1 MIFFAIHNSQP
12 ALCEAKPRL
21 SLSIAKGNI
30 LRNPYTLIEL
40 VAVIVIAGM
49 LSTFVVMRVGK
60 LPAFI
65 SLESKV
71 NEFSKILAQA
81 RNSAACQGIN
91 TTVVFDAENHR
102 IFMPQGSNDEQ
113 KTSSIEMSIP
123 EEIKLSLNNEEIE
136 AEGQNTTLF
145 KFYPDGSG
153 GGNSVKLELKK
164 HKFQISISPLSGSVI
179 AEELNNE

>member
-1 MIFFAIHNSQP
+1 M
-12 ALCEAKPRL
+12 K
-21 SLSIAKGNI
+21 KNI
-30 LRNPYTLIEL
+30 YTLIEL

-49 LSTFVVMRVGK
+49 LSTFVAMRVGR

-81 RNSAACQGIN
+81 RNSAACQGVN
-91 TTVVFDAENHR
+91 TTVIFDSENHR
-102 IFMPQGSNDEQ
+102 IFIPQGSDDEQ
-113 KTSSIEMSIP
+113 KSSSSEMSFP
-123 EEIKLSLNNEEIE
+123 EEIKLSLNDEEVE

-153 GGNSVKLELKK
+153 DGNSVKLELKK

-179 AEELNNE
+179 AEELDQNK